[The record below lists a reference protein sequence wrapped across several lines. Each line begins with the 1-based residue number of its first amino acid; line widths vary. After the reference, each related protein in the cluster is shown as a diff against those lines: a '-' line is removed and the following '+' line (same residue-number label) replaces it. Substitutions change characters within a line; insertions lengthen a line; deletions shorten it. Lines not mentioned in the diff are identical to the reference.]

1 VAKLVAAIRALE
13 PLKGQERRRRLNDIL
28 FTNDLNQRIV
38 KNHYLSLLRL
48 VAEEGID
55 PHAVAPEIYRD
66 EADVQHDLDLLE
78 REGKPLNFNT
88 LIHGHGR
95 LYKTIRETGWGA
107 ERVESRPLPVI
118 FPPLNPRMEL
128 LRNRMIDLR
137 RKHHMSMATAASKAG
152 ISGECWDGIE
162 TKQVKTKETSIAKI
176 ERLLEEYQIP
186 ISTMPHT
193 SVE

>member
-1 VAKLVAAIRALE
+1 MRHYGSLQVLAAK
-13 PLKGQERRRRLNDIL
+13 
-28 FTNDLNQRIV
+28 
-38 KNHYLSLLRL
+38 
-48 VAEEGID
+48 EGI
-55 PHAVAPEIYRD
+55 AARVVSRTTYRD